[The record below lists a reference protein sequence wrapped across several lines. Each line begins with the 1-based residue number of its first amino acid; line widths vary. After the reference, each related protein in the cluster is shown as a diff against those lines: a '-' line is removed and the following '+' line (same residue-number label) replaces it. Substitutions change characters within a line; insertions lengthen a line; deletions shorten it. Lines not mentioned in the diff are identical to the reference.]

1 MYYIK
6 FRYDDSSPPEVYSG
20 GTYNVE
26 GEKFAAFD
34 SLNPKLYKSAKVAE
48 NAAKKLA
55 VSCTNTSHDY
65 EIVEFTGVYGVNAL
79 QHNVLQNKRQSQN
92 TGFAFGTAGQGK
104 GFRGTA
110 AVNSG
115 MSFLSKVEQV
125 RTATENKEYHIR
137 IETAE
142 ESEIDDIVSKLKQ
155 VFDTGEVKTYP
166 RRNGG
171 YHHYLTVTTKLKPDK
186 S

>member
-6 FRYDDSSPPEVYSG
+6 FHYCASPSEIYSG
-20 GTYNVE
+20 GTYAVQ

-48 NAAKKLA
+48 NTAKKLA
-55 VSCTNTSHDY
+55 ASCSNTSHDY
-65 EIVEFTGVYGVNAL
+65 EIVEFTGVYGANAT

-104 GFRGTA
+104 GFRAMAT
-110 AVNSG
+110 
-115 MSFLSKVEQV
+115 M
-125 RTATENKEYHIR
+125 TENKEYHIR
-137 IETAE
+137 IEIAE
-142 ESEIDDIVSKLKQ
+142 ESEIDDIVSILKQ
-155 VFDTGEVKTYP
+155 VFNVGKVKTYP

-171 YHHYLTVTTKLKPDK
+171 YHHYLTVASKLESD
-186 S
+186 

>member
-1 MYYIK
+1 MYYIR
-6 FRYDDSSPPEVYSG
+6 FRYYSSPSEVYSG
-20 GTYNVE
+20 GTYIVQ
-26 GEKFAAFD
+26 GEKYAAFD
-34 SLNPKLYKSAKVAE
+34 SCNPKLYKSAKVAE

-55 VSCTNTSHDY
+55 ISCSNTSDDY
-65 EIVEFTGVYGVNAL
+65 EIVEFTGVYGASAT
-79 QHNVLQNKRQSQN
+79 QHNVLKDKRQRQS
-92 TGFAFGTAGQGK
+92 TGFVFGTAGQGK
-104 GFRGTA
+104 GFCGTA
-110 AVNSG
+110 TVNSG
-115 MSFLSKVEQV
+115 MSFLSKAEQV

-155 VFDTGEVKTYP
+155 VFDAGEVKTYL

-171 YHHYLTVTTKLKPDK
+171 YHHYLTVTTKSELDK